1 MYDVQEMRQ
10 DLKETIRDHYCFRD
24 GKDESEREFDLLQ
37 NITCSNS
44 EFDWALEGG
53 GATGATV
60 SFSASPVNLS
70 FSASPQFLCF
80 PLSLSNS
87 KSDEDEEEKKEIG
100 IRPLPPIGI
109 Q

>member
-70 FSASPQFLCF
+70 RPPPNFCASLFHFPIPNPMRTKRKRKKLESAH
-80 PLSLSNS
+80 
-87 KSDEDEEEKKEIG
+87 
-100 IRPLPPIGI
+100 
-109 Q
+109 